1 MDAQLIFTRFHKIL
15 LRLHNVNFPKR
26 KIKLKYNNRKPW
38 LTEGLE
44 QSIKNKNKSY
54 MKSVKIRSAYNEM
67 KYKTFRNKLK
77 HVLLTA
83 EKKHYAHTLEANKSN
98 MKKTWT
104 ILKRIINL
112 NKSKRVQEKFK
123 LQDETITDNKV
134 TISESFNTFFV
145 NIGPNLAKGMSNQPQ
160 TPNVLYW
167 FHLYNSLFLV
177 PIISFPL
184 PI

>member
-1 MDAQLIFTRFHKIL
+1 MDAELIFTRFHEIF
-15 LRLHNVNFPKR
+15 LRLHNVNFLKR

-38 LTEGLE
+38 LTEGLK
-44 QSIKNKNKSY
+44 QSIKNINKLY

-83 EKKHYAHTLEANKSN
+83 EKKHYADTLEANNSN

-104 ILKRIINL
+104 ILKGIINFD
-112 NKSKRVQEKFK
+112 KSKRVQEKLK

-145 NIGPNLAKGMSNQPQ
+145 NFGPNLAKGMSNQPKS
-160 TPNVLYW
+160 PN
-167 FHLYNSLFLV
+167 HLWGIGF
-177 PIISFPL
+177 PIRYS
-184 PI
+184 